1 MRILQINSTC
11 GIGSTGKIC
20 VGISQLLNEHNIENY
35 IMYSCLGNGYSLGI
49 PCSNKIYIKFQALK
63 SRILGNYGFNSALL
77 TKRII
82 AEIERIQPD
91 IIHLHN
97 IHGHDCNLEI
107 LFEYL
112 KSKKIRLVWTFH
124 DCWAFTGYCTHFVS
138 AGCEKWKTACES
150 CAQKRSYSWTSDKS
164 RELFEK
170 KKKLFQGLDLTI
182 VSPSVWLADLVKQSF
197 LSEYPVKVINNGI
210 NLDVFKP
217 DESNFRQ
224 KYSLSNK
231 KVVLGVSFGWNEAKG
246 LDAFVELSKKL
257 PPEYKIVLVGT
268 DDKTD
273 KILPDNIISI
283 HRTENQQELAQI
295 YSAADVFVNPTKEDT
310 YPTVNMESIA
320 CGTPVITFKAGGSPE
335 IVDDSCGSVVECGD
349 IDALKKEIIRLCNNK
364 VYFSKQCLKKSKEF
378 DQNERFKEYFEL
390 YERINP
396 SGT

>member
-20 VGISQLLNEHNIENY
+20 VGISQLLNEHNVENY
-35 IMYSCLGNGYSLGI
+35 IIYSCLGNGYSLGI

-77 TKRII
+77 TKKII

-124 DCWAFTGYCTHFVS
+124 DCWAFTGYCTHFAS

-150 CAQKRSYSWTSDKS
+150 CAQKRRFSWTYDKS

-182 VSPSVWLADLVKQSF
+182 VSPSVWLADLVKQTF

-210 NLDVFKP
+210 NLDVFKF

-335 IVDDSCGSVVECGD
+335 IVDDSCGSSHGCGS
-349 IDALKKEIIRLCNNK
+349 ARWA
-364 VYFSKQCLKKSKEF
+364 CLPC
-378 DQNERFKEYFEL
+378 RWW
-390 YERINP
+390 
-396 SGT
+396 